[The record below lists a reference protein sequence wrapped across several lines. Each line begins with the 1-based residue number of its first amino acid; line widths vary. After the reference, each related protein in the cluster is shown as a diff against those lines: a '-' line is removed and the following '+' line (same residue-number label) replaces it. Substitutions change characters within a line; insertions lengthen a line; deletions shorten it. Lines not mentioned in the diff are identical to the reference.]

1 VSSNHIPDPDAL
13 SKQVRV
19 ISCAWGA
26 DHVLDFL
33 EYCLPALLSPGNL
46 PALCELFD
54 CELVFLTEESRFGA
68 IAEHPSWRSATR
80 VCAARLIA
88 LDDLLIGP
96 DSYGMTLTQA
106 LHRGFADL
114 GPAMTSTWQLFFN
127 SDFIVADGGL
137 KSLAQRM
144 RADHR
149 LILAPSYCI
158 NSEPAKRILNRARDS
173 KTSAI
178 SVSSRSMAAMILRH
192 RHATVR
198 GKTVNQP
205 LFSHLYN
212 DQFYWLVDNYTLL
225 GHQTPIAMVAMM
237 PLVYLPEPTTYWD
250 YGIIQ
255 DFLPNVSPLVLSDSD
270 DFVMAELRPTS
281 TGQNYLQL
289 GPRTISE
296 MAASLPNFA
305 TCETVKI
312 SEYQLI
318 LHSRDKP
325 AGLENTQAKLSEV
338 VRQVIAAA
346 GTLPHH
352 QGHFQWSA
360 HIDRLRD
367 GQKAYLASRLQS
379 LSCEQRQGN
388 AALPVRTFP
397 KSSEVLA
404 PLESVA
410 VSTACE
416 ITQCECRALEYPFE
430 RADEAEITKRLHRL
444 FEPAIICPPL
454 TETSALELSIRFRDI
469 VDLLLRCRF
478 FPVQEA
484 YRRAARVAIN
494 TRLAYP
500 TAEKGRAHLLEP
512 LRLAVLNMS
521 ESRHALDS
529 AALQLSGPLV
539 RWIEIVWGTAAS
551 LKRTVDRAVV
561 RFNGRGLLRQ
571 ILATPGT
578 KPKLKFLL
586 VHMLTLAVVKPKVRA
601 LLRNICELPAI
612 KPHVRASIWRTVSP
626 ALPTNPKGELLK
638 QLQELFPPEQSQE
651 DFEAEMTRLIREAV
665 LSDVVDVESLGNL
678 FVRTARLTFERTLLV
693 RLSALEM
700 SREPEQVVLRRMSNA
715 ISGFLE
721 QFSMYAHL
729 VMMNRNLWDHEMR
742 RRRNEFHALLQEASD
757 TLAIVEKLA
766 RGLSDKGILG
776 IPLAKPQGSPLR
788 ARLRS
793 LRQNLRWFHYSH
805 ASQVHFT
812 KFLFERGNL
821 YGKTILHIDAGTS
834 FSYSFTEDV
843 RARYWLPVSIARNPF
858 ALRFDEMR
866 LGIFD
871 LCIVDTGEVDLASW
885 SSIYEAV
892 ERMIRSGGRVIF
904 FARRM
909 GGLELH
915 QDDSAFIRGMFS
927 VPGYARISYTDSRMA
942 RLASRIVEFGRGI
955 YRYRDMPLVIVGALE
970 AAIFVAAAPLA
981 CSAAVM
987 EHLRKCPAPARV
999 PVRPISVAMEVSVP

>member
-1 VSSNHIPDPDAL
+1 MSPNQIPEPDAA

-26 DHVLDFL
+26 EHVLDFL

-46 PALCELFD
+46 PAMCELFD
-54 CELVFLTEESRFGA
+54 CELVFLTEESRFAA
-68 IAEHPSWRSATR
+68 IAEHPSWQSATR
-80 VCAARLIA
+80 ICPARLIA

-106 LHRGFADL
+106 LHRGFADR

-149 LILAPSYCI
+149 LILAPSYCV

-173 KTSAI
+173 KTGAI
-178 SVSSRSMAAMILRH
+178 CVSSRSMAAMILRH

-205 LFSHLYN
+205 LFSHVYN
-212 DQFYWLVDNYTLL
+212 DQFYWLVDNHTLI

-237 PLVYLPEPTTYWD
+237 PLAYLPEPTTYWD

-281 TGQNYLQL
+281 TGQNYLRL
-289 GPRTISE
+289 GSRTISE

-318 LHSRDKP
+318 LHSGDKP
-325 AGLENTQAKLSEV
+325 AGLENAQAKLSEV

-352 QGHFQWSA
+352 HGHFQWSA
-360 HIDRLRD
+360 HIDRLRNA
-367 GQKAYLASRLQS
+367 QKAYLASRLQS
-379 LSCEQRQGN
+379 LPPEQRQVN
-388 AALPVRTFP
+388 AAIPVRTFAR
-397 KSSEVLA
+397 SGEAFA
-404 PLESVA
+404 PLGSVA
-410 VSTACE
+410 VSTGCE
-416 ITQCECRALEYPFE
+416 ITQRECSALEYPFE
-430 RADEAEITKRLHRL
+430 RADEAEITKGMHRL
-444 FEPAIICPPL
+444 FDPAIIRPPL

-484 YRRAARVAIN
+484 YRGAARVAIN
-494 TRLAYP
+494 TLLACP
-500 TAEKGRAHLLEP
+500 TAEMERSHLLEP
-512 LRLAVLNMS
+512 LRLAVRNMS

-539 RWIEIVWGTAAS
+539 RWIETVWGTAAS
-551 LKRTVDRAVV
+551 LKHTVDPVV
-561 RFNGRGLLRQ
+561 VGFNGRVLLRQ
-571 ILATPGT
+571 ILATPRA
-578 KPKLKFLL
+578 KQKLKVLL
-586 VHMLTLAVVKPKVRA
+586 GHMLALAVVKPKVRA

-612 KPHVRASIWRTVSP
+612 KPHVRASIWRIVAP
-626 ALPTNPKGELLK
+626 ALSTNPKGGLLK
-638 QLQELFPPEQSQE
+638 QLQHLFPSEHSQE

-665 LSDVVDVESLGNL
+665 LSDVVDVGALGNL
-678 FVRTARLTFERTLLV
+678 LVRTARLTFERTLLV
-693 RLSALEM
+693 RLSALKM
-700 SREPEQVVLRRMSNA
+700 STEPEQVVLPRMSNA

-721 QFSMYAHL
+721 QFRMYAHL
-729 VMMNRNLWDHEMR
+729 VMMHRHLWDHEMR

-766 RGLSDKGILG
+766 PGISEKGILG
-776 IPLAKPQGSPLR
+776 IPLAKPQCAPLR

-793 LRQNLRWFHYSH
+793 LRQKLRWFHHLH
-805 ASQVHFT
+805 ASQVHFA

-834 FSYSFTEDV
+834 FSYSFTEDA
-843 RARYWLPVSIARNPF
+843 RARYWFPLSIARNPF
-858 ALRFDEMR
+858 GLRFDEIR

-871 LCIVDTGEVDLASW
+871 LCIVDTGEADLASW
-885 SSIYEAV
+885 SSVYESV
-892 ERMIRSGGRVIF
+892 ERMTRSGGRVIF

-909 GGLELH
+909 RGLELRG
-915 QDDSAFIRGMFS
+915 DDPALIRGMFS
-927 VPGYARISYTDSRMA
+927 VPGYARVAYTDSITA
-942 RLASRIVEFGRGI
+942 RLATRVVEFGKGI
-955 YRYRDMPLVIVGALE
+955 CQSRNPPRLISAALE
-970 AAIFVAAAPLA
+970 AAMFVAAAPLA
-981 CSAAVM
+981 WSAVLIQ
-987 EHLRKCPAPARV
+987 HFRKRPPRAKV
-999 PVRPISVAMEVSVP
+999 PVRPISIAMEVSVP